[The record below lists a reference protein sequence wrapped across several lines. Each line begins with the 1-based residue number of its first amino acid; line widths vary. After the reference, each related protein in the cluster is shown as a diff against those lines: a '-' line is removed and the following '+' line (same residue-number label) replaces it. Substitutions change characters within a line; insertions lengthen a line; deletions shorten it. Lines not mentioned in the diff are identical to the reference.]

1 MQRLISRHLTAR
13 LWDVSGICGRQNSAG
28 EGVYNVNFTNQ
39 SFFGKSIGS
48 LELWDAP
55 HFSLEFEFCAKN
67 LRNWASIS
75 LNLSWEVQF
84 FVQFF
89 VPMAGFYTVIFKT

>member
-13 LWDVSGICGRQNSAG
+13 LWDVSGICGRQNSARK
-28 EGVYNVNFTNQ
+28 GVYNVNFTNQ

-48 LELWDAP
+48 LELWDAQ
-55 HFSLEFEFCAKN
+55 HFSTEFEFCAMN
-67 LRNWASIS
+67 LRKWVSIS

-84 FVQFF
+84 FMQFL
-89 VPMAGFYTVIFKT
+89 VPMAGFYTVIFQT